1 MNQYNPY
8 QCTLGSLSGDGVLYY
23 YDQSFTI
30 LEKNYSE
37 MADKFSFDLRQIKKN
52 SFFFGCDSDVNDWL

>member
-1 MNQYNPY
+1 MGFSDSTVHFREWPMVGQREKAVAL
-8 QCTLGSLSGDGVLYY
+8 TVLLYY

-37 MADKFSFDLRQIKKN
+37 MAE
-52 SFFFGCDSDVNDWL
+52 

>member
-1 MNQYNPY
+1 MAEKFSFELRRIKKKYLVCLCDVWREELVVSVQ
-8 QCTLGSLSGDGVLYY
+8 YY

-37 MADKFSFDLRQIKKN
+37 M
-52 SFFFGCDSDVNDWL
+52 GE